1 MSIEVLPALQGI
13 ATVAAMVIF
22 LFAAFRAVT
31 IGRALV
37 NRVYRTRA
45 YVTGIFGLLTAVNYA
60 IPSSWVIDGM
70 PVADMS
76 YGLVLLFLFVLLDA
90 TILVSLDT
98 DFFHRN
104 TLRWR
109 QVRLVAYPLS
119 VGITAVT
126 SVGGLLI
133 IGGYLPSNYN
143 STLNGEIILGAGA
156 LILGFSLVCS
166 LLTATITARR
176 CSDTTL
182 RRFMQYLGILVF
194 LYLVNTL
201 IWTLITMAVTPFLQ
215 ILYAYVTYR
224 MVMSLSPVGKVQ
236 KAVNATSPQ

>member
-1 MSIEVLPALQGI
+1 MSSEVLPALQGI

-22 LFAAFRAVT
+22 LFAALRAVA

-45 YVTGIFGLLTAVNYA
+45 YVMGIFGVLTAVNYA
-60 IPSSWVIDGM
+60 IPPSWVIAGM
-70 PVADMS
+70 PVADMP
-76 YGLVLLFLFVLLDA
+76 YGLVLLFLFILLDT
-90 TILVSLDT
+90 TILVSLDS

-126 SVGGLLI
+126 TVGGLLI

-143 STLNGEIILGAGA
+143 GTQAGEIILGAGA
-156 LILGFSLVCS
+156 LILGFSLVSS

-215 ILYAYVTYR
+215 VLYAYVTYR

-236 KAVNATSPQ
+236 VAVDATSPQ

>member
-1 MSIEVLPALQGI
+1 MSSEVLPALQGI

-22 LFAAFRAVT
+22 LFAALRAVA

-45 YVTGIFGLLTAVNYA
+45 YVMGIFGVLTAVNYA
-60 IPSSWVIDGM
+60 IPPSWVIAGM
-70 PVADMS
+70 PVADMP
-76 YGLVLLFLFVLLDA
+76 YGLVLLFLFILLDT
-90 TILVSLDT
+90 TILVSLDS

-126 SVGGLLI
+126 TVGGLLI

-143 STLNGEIILGAGA
+143 GTQAGEIILGAGV
-156 LILGFSLVCS
+156 LILGFSLVSS

-215 ILYAYVTYR
+215 VLYAYVTYR

-236 KAVNATSPQ
+236 VAVDATSPQ